1 MSLVVVP
8 VTLREAQAFV
18 LKHHRH
24 HGPPRGYKFAVGIMH
39 NDELVGVATA
49 GRPVAR
55 AFDARTCLEVNRTCT
70 DGTRNANSMLYGAA
84 RRAGV
89 AMGYTRIISYTEDG
103 ESGDSLR
110 AAGFRVDKELPARG
124 SWADSSVKLKDIRD
138 AKGSGGVKRIR
149 WVWP

>member
-24 HGPPRGYKFAVGIMH
+24 HGPPRGYKFAVGIMREA
-39 NDELVGVATA
+39 ELVGVATA

-55 AFDARTCLEVNRTCT
+55 AFDARCTLEVNRTCT

-89 AMGYTRIISYTEDG
+89 AMGYTKVISYTEEG

-124 SWADSSVKLKDIRD
+124 SWAESSVKLRDIRD
-138 AKGSGGVKRIR
+138 QKGAGGVARIR

>member
-1 MSLVVVP
+1 MKVVP
-8 VTLREAQAFV
+8 LTLRQAAAFIA
-18 LKHHRH
+18 KHHRH
-24 HGPPRGYKFAVGIMH
+24 HGPPRGHKFAIGISV
-39 NDELVGVATA
+39 NGELVGVATA

-55 AFDARTCLEVNRTCT
+55 AFDHTSHLEVNRTCT
-70 DGTRNANSMLYGAA
+70 DGTRNANSMLYGAI

-89 AMGYTRIISYTEDG
+89 AMGYTTIITYTEEG

-124 SWADSSVKLKDIRD
+124 SWSEASVKLKSMRNPQ
-138 AKGSGGVKRIR
+138 GTGGVARTR